1 MALIK
6 LLNFLKPIVGLAL
19 CAWLLTACSGSTSHT
34 AQGAKSGATSGA
46 IGGAVGG
53 LVSGLIFGGDPLA
66 RAASGAAIGA
76 ASGAAIGA
84 SSGASRDKKEKNRYV
99 AELGQHNYDGFVA
112 LADCHYDQAL
122 ELAGKGQQ
130 YKDPQYAVAGVWLET
145 ITYAD
150 QNQYDKAAELYPT
163 LEKNDP
169 DLLDRKDTERQL
181 RDAVRKLRNIRV
193 DFDRP
198 PQCDG

>member
-1 MALIK
+1 MALHK
-6 LLNFLKPIVGLAL
+6 LLKQFLGLAL
-19 CAWLLTACSGSTSHT
+19 CAWLLSACSSSSHT
-34 AQGAKSGATSGA
+34 AEGAKSGATSGA

-53 LVSGLIFGGDPLA
+53 MVSSLIFGGNPLA
-66 RAASGAAIGA
+66 GAASGAAIGA

-84 SSGASRDKKEKNRYV
+84 SSGASRDKKEKDLYV
-99 AELGQHNYDGFVA
+99 AEFGQYNYDGFLA
-112 LADCHYDQAL
+112 LVDCQYDKAL
-122 ELAGKGQQ
+122 ELADKGQQ
-130 YKDPQYAVAGVWLET
+130 YKDPHYAVAGVWLET

-150 QNQYDKAAELYPT
+150 QSQYDKAAEFYSI

-193 DFDRP
+193 DFGHS
-198 PQCDG
+198 PQCDA